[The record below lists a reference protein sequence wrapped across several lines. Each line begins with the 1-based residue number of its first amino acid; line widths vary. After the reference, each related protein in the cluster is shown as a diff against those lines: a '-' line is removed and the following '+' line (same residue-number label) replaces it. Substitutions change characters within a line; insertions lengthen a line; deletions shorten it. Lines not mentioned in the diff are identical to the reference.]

1 MPKITPTQL
10 GEWFDAYNR
19 VMTLYAAQWVGP
31 VEAEDVIQ
39 DVFLRLVSQEPN
51 LDHIQA
57 WLFRAV
63 KNACLNRIRAR
74 NRRRPRE
81 ERACN
86 TETEWFEPQT
96 GDAIDAKLVKKLLMN
111 LSQDQREI
119 VILKTWASL
128 TLKQIAALKEVSVTT
143 VHRCYQHAINAMRQQ
158 VESPCPSSVQSLN
171 AKGPNE

>member
-19 VMTLYAAQWVGP
+19 VMTLYATQWVGP

-39 DVFLRLVSQEPN
+39 DVFLRLVSREPN

-63 KNACLNRIRAR
+63 KNACLNRIRSR

-81 ERACN
+81 ERAFSS
-86 TETEWFEPQT
+86 ETDWFEPQT
-96 GDAIDAKLVKKLLMN
+96 GDAIDTKLVKELLMN
-111 LSQDQREI
+111 LPHDQREI
-119 VILKTWASL
+119 VILKTWANL
-128 TLKQIAALKEVSVTT
+128 TLQQIATLNGVSATT
-143 VHRCYQHAINAMRQQ
+143 VHRCYQRAINTMRQQ
-158 VESPCPSSVQSLN
+158 VESPCPSSAQSLN
-171 AKGPNE
+171 AKGPNK